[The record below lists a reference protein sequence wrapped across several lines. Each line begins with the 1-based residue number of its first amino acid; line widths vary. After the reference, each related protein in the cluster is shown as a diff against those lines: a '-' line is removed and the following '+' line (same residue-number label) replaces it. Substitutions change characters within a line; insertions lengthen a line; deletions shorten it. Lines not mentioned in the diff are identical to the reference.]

1 MLPSVYN
8 NTVSSTVLG
17 TKAKCLV
24 KPDLFQPCMSSVSC
38 LLLQPQKLV
47 QSTDHVALNC
57 PLLSIHLVGKCNY
70 KIF

>member
-17 TKAKCLV
+17 TKA
-24 KPDLFQPCMSSVSC
+24 DLFQPSMSSVSC

-57 PLLSIHLVGKCNY
+57 PQLSIHLVGKCNY